1 MLMLWASADVQV
13 SGEMKGGGQSGSLGK
28 LFLLIGVCSPS
39 SWARNRGLASSFLP
53 VLRSLP
59 VNHRQDS
66 AAAPLLPDP
75 VHVSQVLDALLSH
88 TLGASAFVAAAL
100 NEAAP

>member
-1 MLMLWASADVQV
+1 MLMLWASVDVQV
-13 SGEMKGGGQSGSLGK
+13 SGEMKGGGQSGLLGK

-53 VLRSLP
+53 V
-59 VNHRQDS
+59 NHRQDS
-66 AAAPLLPDP
+66 AAVPLLPGP
-75 VHVSQVLDALLSH
+75 VQVSQVLDALLSH